1 MLKEY
6 LKDNIK
12 IINSIDSW
20 ENAIQVSAQPLLKN
34 NLITKDYVDA
44 MINSVHKNGSYIIVM
59 PQIALAHARPEDG
72 VIGNGISIL
81 KLQQP
86 ITFPEDKSADIIIT
100 LAATENSG
108 HLDLMAELAELLIDD
123 DKISNLRNT
132 NTTGEFK
139 KILFSE

>member
-34 NLITKDYVDA
+34 NLITKDYVEA

-86 ITFPEDKSADIIIT
+86 ITFPEDKPADIIIT

>member
-6 LKDNIK
+6 LQDNIK
-12 IINSIDSW
+12 IIDSTTSW
-20 ENAIQVSAQPLLKN
+20 ENAIELAAQPLLKD

-72 VIGNGISIL
+72 VIDNGISIL

-86 ITFPEDKSADIIIT
+86 ITFPEDKTADIIIV

-123 DKISNLRNT
+123 DKITNLRNT
-132 NTTGEFK
+132 NSICEFK